1 MRRQAAARELV
12 ARERVTFPQR
22 GVPSYADGVM
32 GDVEDSISDDE
43 GFKEFIAQGIRY
55 EQEAELGYHSS

>member
-1 MRRQAAARELV
+1 MSKV
-12 ARERVTFPQR
+12 DVVGGRVVYPE
-22 GVPSYADGVM
+22 GIV

-55 EQEAELGYHSS
+55 EQEAELGYHSP